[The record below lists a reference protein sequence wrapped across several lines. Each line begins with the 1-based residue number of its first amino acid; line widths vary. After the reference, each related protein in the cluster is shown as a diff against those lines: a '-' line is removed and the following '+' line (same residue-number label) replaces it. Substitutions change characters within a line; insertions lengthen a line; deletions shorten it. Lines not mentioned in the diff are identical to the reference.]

1 MHPKGVNGI
10 GCIIYIPFYP
20 HVPYGIACIIYPI
33 VFSCILWYCMY
44 YTSHCILMY
53 HMVLHVLYIP
63 LYPDVPYGIACTM
76 CRGGIVFHDF
86 GAAHDVCL
94 DPLVRSPG
102 CFHVWTNWNIS
113 KRIYLQTRIL
123 RHKLS
128 LSTMQLWWQN
138 WYLRFKI
145 WGLRWSRNG
154 WMKNDRVGVIPTD
167 CFRNF

>member
-1 MHPKGVNGI
+1 MTIPSLIYKTETEHQRKKVTPVLDIPITTPKHWI
-10 GCIIYIPFYP
+10 GTGFKVQHCSIPILKYSHIQVAIVVLFQIHNIYRMLRPLS
-20 HVPYGIACIIYPI
+20 CNSRSDCL
-33 VFSCILWYCMY
+33 FSTTRWM
-44 YTSHCILMY
+44 TS
-53 HMVLHVLYIP
+53 VLS
-63 LYPDVPYGIACTM
+63 M
-76 CRGGIVFHDF
+76 
-86 GAAHDVCL
+86 
-94 DPLVRSPG
+94 

>member
-1 MHPKGVNGI
+1 MSLLLINPSLYKCYNYLIYINVLCASSVHPKGVNGI

-94 DPLVRSPG
+94 DPLVPSPG
-102 CFHVWTNWNIS
+102 QPPVCPTRACNKITPSTFRIVIS
-113 KRIYLQTRIL
+113 R
-123 RHKLS
+123 
-128 LSTMQLWWQN
+128 
-138 WYLRFKI
+138 
-145 WGLRWSRNG
+145 RWSR
-154 WMKNDRVGVIPTD
+154 KL
-167 CFRNF
+167 